1 MEQNYCVE
9 YISPRPF
16 VKKYKVIPERM
27 LRRMIAEGKVP
38 GIQTTKGFKIN
49 TGLFLEQ
56 LDTICKSNVTGG
68 VSI

>member
-49 TGLFLEQ
+49 VSLFVEQ
-56 LDTICKSNVTGG
+56 LEEMSRQAATGG
-68 VSI
+68 VSA